1 VHVVSRAGRALFR
14 TALCVVTRC
23 VRASP
28 RDDHV
33 CRATSARD
41 NKFFSLVKTHV
52 NNIDS
57 SDRIF

>member
-1 VHVVSRAGRALFR
+1 MHIVSRDGRALFR
-14 TALCVVTRC
+14 TALSVVTRH

-41 NKFFSLVKTHV
+41 NNLISLVKTHV